1 MDRSNRLI
9 LVTGATGYV
18 GGRLVPRLLEAGYR
32 VRCMAREPE
41 RLRGRL
47 WPGAELVQGDALDP
61 ESLYQAL
68 HGVSD
73 AFYLIHSMA
82 AGEEFFER
90 DLRASAAFRDVAAQ
104 CMVSRIIYLG
114 GLAQLTAALSPHL
127 KSRIETGEVL
137 RAGPVQVTELRA
149 SIIVGSGS
157 VSFELIRYLCE
168 RLPVMIA
175 PQWLNTVCQPIGI
188 RAVLQYLIACLETP
202 ESVGKIIEVGGPD
215 VLSYREMMLAYS
227 AERGLRR
234 RIFIFPGLTPRI
246 SSFWL
251 GMVTPIPKAIARQL
265 IEGLRN
271 ESICHDHSALALFPD
286 IHPLHYRESVALA
299 LERLQSDRVETS
311 WSGALSSSPV
321 DIAPGVTLKD
331 EEGMFREERRLIVN
345 ADPGRVFAVV
355 SRIGGS
361 EGWFYGHILWEI
373 RGLMD
378 RLAGGVGLRRGRLHD
393 SYLRVGDAL
402 DFWRVETVEPPNLL
416 LLRAE
421 MRVPG
426 RAWLQFTIEPL
437 PGGGC
442 LLAQKALFAPRGIP
456 GILYW
461 YGLYPIHGLMFMGM
475 VRAIARR
482 AEAPGA
488 L

>member
-1 MDRSNRLI
+1 MERSNRLI

-18 GGRLVPRLLEAGYR
+18 GGRLAPRLLDAGYR

-47 WPGAELVQGDALDP
+47 WPGAELVRGDALDP
-61 ESLYQAL
+61 DSLYQAL
-68 HGVSD
+68 HGVTD

-82 AGEEFFER
+82 AGKEFYER

-104 CMVSRIIYLG
+104 CMVGRIIYLG
-114 GLAQLTAALSPHL
+114 GLAQLTPALSPHL
-127 KSRIETGEVL
+127 KSRIETGKVL
-137 RAGPVQVTELRA
+137 RAGPVPVTELRA

-157 VSFELIRYLCE
+157 ISFELIRYLCE

-175 PQWLNTVCQPIGI
+175 PRWLNTACQPIGI

-202 ESVGKIIEVGGPD
+202 ESAGRIIEVAGPD
-215 VLSYREMMLAYS
+215 VLSYREMMLAY
-227 AERGLRR
+227 AEERGLRR

-251 GMVTPIPKAIARQL
+251 GLVTPIPKTIARQL
-265 IEGLRN
+265 IEGIRN
-271 ESICHDHSALALFPD
+271 ESICHDHSALELFPG
-286 IHPLHYRESVALA
+286 IRPLSYRESVALA

-311 WSGALSSSPV
+311 WSGALSSAPV
-321 DIAPGVTLKD
+321 DIAPGVALRD
-331 EEGMFREERRLIVN
+331 EEGMFREERRLIVH
-345 ADPGRVFAVV
+345 ADPGQVFAVV

-378 RLAGGVGLRRGRLHD
+378 RLAGGVGLRRGRLHP
-393 SYLRVGDAL
+393 SLLRVGDAL
-402 DFWRVETVEPPNLL
+402 DFWRVETVDPPNLL

-461 YGLYPIHGLMFMGM
+461 YGLYPIHGFMFMGM

-482 AEAPGA
+482 AEAPGP